1 MTKIIN
7 SLNIRNLNT
16 PLNLNGESRQITI
29 TGDKDAVFSLTIKDS
44 DGESILDEELDLIS
58 IPSGRTYSFN
68 QKFPK
73 LKDQYTFDYY
83 DITIIPTAGV
93 SLGDSITYNLSRPSL
108 QKPDLRIYQY
118 KNPTITFTNTTS
130 QTGPALSV
138 SGSDVTKTGPA
149 NTYSENIPNYT
160 SSTYTL
166 TITENPSTSGN
177 FYIKGNPR
185 FSNNINSSTTFKK
198 VLKRSDKLGDYVND
212 TSLKPNTTKTEN
224 DREGRTVIT
233 SDITPGMSVYGKS
246 SYTKTVQSSIDT
258 TNRDELTS
266 KFKLT
271 DNNDLFVGMTVTGN
285 SNGEYIET
293 TLIALNEDCKDSITL
308 ESKYAIRKDTVL
320 TFTYEQQTMVL
331 EVNNQNQIILDSP
344 TPLPNNTALTFDDN
358 DTMVSGIMSCVGS
371 GTDTIV
377 LTIILDVIKFGTKDV
392 TYTLDLD
399 NFIVRE
405 PNVYNQYVEVVKETA
420 KTIDMLKFDNDNDSA
435 EKVPAI
441 VISPKHGT
449 LSSYDTDTNTFTY
462 TPFNGFV
469 GEDSFVFTK
478 SDSDVVVNSVDE
490 KVSIKIK

>member
-29 TGDKDAVFSLTIKDS
+29 IGDKDVVFSLTIKDS

-93 SLGDSITYNLSRPSL
+93 SLEGSTAYNSS
-108 QKPDLRIYQY
+108 LRIYQY

-149 NTYSENIPNYT
+149 NAYSENIPNYT

-166 TITENPSTSGN
+166 TITENPSADGN

-198 VLKRSDKLGDYVND
+198 VLKRCDNLGDYVNHV
-212 TSLKPNTTKTEN
+212 SLDPDTTKTES

-258 TNRDELTS
+258 TNRSELTN
-266 KFKLT
+266 KFKLI

-320 TFTYEQQTMVL
+320 TFTYEQQTMVS
-331 EVNNQNQIILDSP
+331 EVNSQNAITLDSP

-358 DTMVSGIMSCVGS
+358 DTIASGIMSCVGS
-371 GTDTIV
+371 GTNTIV
-377 LTIILDVIKFGTKDV
+377 LTITLDVIKFGTKDV

-405 PNVYNQYVEVVKETA
+405 PNVYNQYVEVVKETTKA
-420 KTIDMLKFDNDNDSA
+420 IDMLKFDYDSDSA
-435 EKVPAI
+435 EKIPTI
-441 VISPKHGT
+441 VTDPRHGT
-449 LSSYDTDTNTFTY
+449 LSAYDTDTKTFTY
-462 TPFNGFV
+462 TPSDGFV

-478 SDSDVVVNSVDE
+478 SDPDVVVNSINE